1 MRGAAFSDVS
11 LQGCTEIGHP
21 QDMSS
26 GQNAAIRQYTPCG
39 TVCVCVC
46 VCVCWG
52 GGGGRDAFI

>member
-11 LQGCTEIGHP
+11 LQGYTEIGHP

-39 TVCVCVC
+39 TVCVCVL
-46 VCVCWG
+46 G
-52 GGGGRDAFI
+52 GEGRDNSGCFH

>member
-46 VCVCWG
+46 VGG